1 MPPWLVATQMQYC
14 GSTRTFTKK
23 GELRRVPSDQTNVN
37 EVKPVPSPSHDEIA
51 LRAYELWEE
60 RGRAHGSDQDDWY
73 LAEQEL
79 RAV

>member
-1 MPPWLVATQMQYC
+1 MPSAQM
-14 GSTRTFTKK
+14 
-23 GELRRVPSDQTNVN
+23 DVN
-37 EVKPVPSPSHDEIA
+37 EVAPVPSPSHDEIA

-73 LAEQEL
+73 LAEQQL